1 MNKILTIGF
10 IVCLFF
16 SIGIA
21 NGQEISW
28 TAIESLKDSLR
39 SNPKPIMV
47 FIHTDWCKYC
57 KMQENITFQ
66 KPKVAGLLSKNFY
79 CIKIN
84 AESEEEL
91 VFLGRKYKPGKTGD
105 YHSLA
110 KMLGTN
116 NGRLLF
122 PTTVF
127 YAPLSQ
133 TFERLQ
139 GLQTAKVLER
149 FFTEHGM
156 EFDE

>member
-1 MNKILTIGF
+1 MKKTITIWAIL
-10 IVCLFF
+10 CLLF
-16 SIGIA
+16 SIGKVD
-21 NGQEISW
+21 GQTMSW
-28 TAIESLKDSLR
+28 TSIENLKDSLR
-39 SNPKPIMV
+39 ANPKPILV

-66 KPKVAGLLSKNFY
+66 KPKLAASLSKNFY

-91 VFLGRKYKPGKTGD
+91 AFLGRIYKPGKSGD

-110 KMLGTN
+110 KMLGSKN
-116 NGRLLF
+116 EKLLF

-127 YAPLSQ
+127 YAPLTQS
-133 TFERLQ
+133 FERLQ

-149 FFTEHGM
+149 FIIGYGM
-156 EFDE
+156 EFK